1 MENTPYLYETLLRV
15 LGQHSNWLDLRH
27 RKTLA
32 WMMVGLICSKTVS
45 LGAWTPFVVSQAQY
59 AQSLVRRFRRWL
71 ANNRL
76 TVEPLYGPLIEQ
88 AVVGWVGKRM
98 YVALDTSMLW
108 NTYCLIRLSVIYR
121 GRAVPLVWRVI
132 EHGSAAV
139 SFETYQDLLNEAKSR
154 LPFAC
159 KVIFLADRGFA
170 DTQLMGHL
178 RELGWHFRIRI
189 KSTFWI
195 YPSHLAPFQVGEI
208 ALKPG
213 HLSCWQEVSITD
225 KHFGPVHL
233 AVARPLG
240 SDEYW
245 YVVSDESA
253 ELKTLEEYGLRFDI
267 EENFLDDKSNGFQ
280 LESSLIRSAKAL
292 ERLCFVLAMTT
303 LYLVSVGTSVV
314 KKGQRRLVDPHWF
327 RGSSYL
333 KIGWNWVNY
342 ALNRGYELITS
353 VYLSGEPDPEPAMA
367 SKKQDEKRRQARFVF
382 EYQEAA

>member
-1 MENTPYLYETLLRV
+1 MENTPYLHDTLLRV
-15 LGQHSNWLDLRH
+15 LGQHANWLDLRH

-59 AQSLVRRFRRWL
+59 AQSLVRRFSRWL
-71 ANNRL
+71 DNNRI

-88 AVVGWVGKRM
+88 AVVGWAGKRM

-132 EHGSAAV
+132 EHRSAAV
-139 SFETYQDLLNEAKSR
+139 SFETYQDLLKAAKSR

-159 KVIFLADRGFA
+159 KVVFLADRGFA
-170 DTQLMGHL
+170 DTQLMGYL
-178 RELGWHFRIRI
+178 RGLGWHFRIRI
-189 KSTFWI
+189 KSTFWM

-280 LESSLIRSAKAL
+280 LEASLIRSAKAL

-327 RGSSYL
+327 RGASYL
-333 KIGWNWVNY
+333 KIGWHWVHY
-342 ALNRGYELITS
+342 ALNRGYELITA

>member
-1 MENTPYLYETLLRV
+1 MENTPYLHDTLLRV
-15 LGQHSNWLDLRH
+15 LGQHAKWLDLRH

-45 LGAWTPFVVSQAQY
+45 LGAWTPCVVSQAPD

-71 ANNRL
+71 DNNRI
-76 TVEPLYGPLIEQ
+76 TVEPLYGPLIEP

-98 YVALDTSMLW
+98 YGALDTSMLW

-139 SFETYQDLLNEAKSR
+139 SFETYQDLLTEAKSR
-154 LPFAC
+154 LPLAC
-159 KVIFLADRGFA
+159 KVVFLADRGVA
-170 DTQLMGHL
+170 DTQLMGH
-178 RELGWHFRIRI
+178 RRGLGWHFRIRI
-189 KSTFWI
+189 KSTFWL
-195 YPSHLAPFQVGEI
+195 YPSHLAPFQVGES

-213 HLSCWQEVSITD
+213 DMSCWQEVSITD

-245 YVVSDESA
+245 YGVSDESA
-253 ELKTLEEYGLRFDI
+253 ELKTLDEYGLRFDI

-280 LESSLIRSAKAL
+280 LEASLIRSAKAL

-314 KKGQRRLVDPHWF
+314 KKGQRRRVDPHWF
-327 RGSSYL
+327 RGASYL
-333 KIGWNWVNY
+333 KIGWHWVHY

-367 SKKQDEKRRQARFVF
+367 SKKQDAKRRQARFVF
-382 EYQEAA
+382 AYQEAA

>member
-45 LGAWTPFVVSQAQY
+45 LGAWTPFVVSRAQY
-59 AQSLVRRFRRWL
+59 AQSLVRRFSRWL
-71 ANNRL
+71 DNNRI

-159 KVIFLADRGFA
+159 KVVFLADRGFA

-178 RELGWHFRIRI
+178 RGLGWHFRIRI

-195 YPSHLAPFQVGEI
+195 YPSHLAPFQVGEV
-208 ALKPG
+208 ALQPG
-213 HLSCWQEVSITD
+213 HMSCWHEVSITD

-292 ERLCFVLAMTT
+292 ERLCLVLAMTT

-314 KKGQRRLVDPHWF
+314 QKGQRRLVDPHWF
-327 RGSSYL
+327 RGASYL
-333 KIGWNWVNY
+333 KIGWNWVHY

-367 SKKQDEKRRQARFVF
+367 SKKQDAKRRQARFVF
-382 EYQEAA
+382 AYQEAA

>member
-1 MENTPYLYETLLRV
+1 
-15 LGQHSNWLDLRH
+15 
-27 RKTLA
+27 
-32 WMMVGLICSKTVS
+32 MMVGLICSKTVS

-71 ANNRL
+71 ANNRI
-76 TVEPLYGPLIEQ
+76 TVEPLYGPLIEP

-121 GRAVPLVWRVI
+121 GRAVPLGWRVI

-139 SFETYQDLLNEAKSR
+139 SFETYQGLLTEAKSR

-159 KVIFLADRGFA
+159 KVVFLADRGFA

-178 RELGWHFRIRI
+178 RGLGWHCRMRI

-213 HLSCWQEVSITD
+213 YLSCWQEVSITD

-233 AVARPLG
+233 AVARP
-240 SDEYW
+240 
-245 YVVSDESA
+245 
-253 ELKTLEEYGLRFDI
+253 
-267 EENFLDDKSNGFQ
+267 
-280 LESSLIRSAKAL
+280 
-292 ERLCFVLAMTT
+292 
-303 LYLVSVGTSVV
+303 
-314 KKGQRRLVDPHWF
+314 
-327 RGSSYL
+327 
-333 KIGWNWVNY
+333 
-342 ALNRGYELITS
+342 
-353 VYLSGEPDPEPAMA
+353 
-367 SKKQDEKRRQARFVF
+367 
-382 EYQEAA
+382 